1 MAKATG
7 MQFGAIVTNR
17 PAKPVQNVAPGPVPT
32 QPGPMTGTG
41 SKKSI
46 TLLGA
51 QQKVSQLAARVAP
64 PAPVVPP
71 PPPQKAQELF
81 QLNAGEIEQ
90 LLGSVRNTLE
100 AAVAS
105 IAPYWRAESDNVI
118 RGLRKVF
125 GNQTNDLARNQMML
139 LGRVSVLAYILESAR
154 VAGHEVVI
162 SGADIE
168 SVERLWDSSAKAQEI
183 LGKL

>member
-1 MAKATG
+1 MAKTTG
-7 MQFGAIVTNR
+7 MQFGAIVR
-17 PAKPVQNVAPGPVPT
+17 PTKPMQNATPGPIPS
-32 QPGPMTGTG
+32 QPGPITGSG

-64 PAPVVPP
+64 PAPIAPP
-71 PPPQKAQELF
+71 PPPPPPKAQELF
-81 QLNAGEIEQ
+81 QLSSDEINT
-90 LLGSVRNTLE
+90 LLGTVRSTLE

-105 IAPYWRAESDNVI
+105 IAPYWRAESDNII
-118 RGLRKVF
+118 RGLGKVF
-125 GNQTNDLARNQMML
+125 GNQTNDLARNQMVL

-154 VAGHEVVI
+154 VSGYEVAV

-168 SVERLWDSSAKAQEI
+168 NVERLWDSAAKAQEI